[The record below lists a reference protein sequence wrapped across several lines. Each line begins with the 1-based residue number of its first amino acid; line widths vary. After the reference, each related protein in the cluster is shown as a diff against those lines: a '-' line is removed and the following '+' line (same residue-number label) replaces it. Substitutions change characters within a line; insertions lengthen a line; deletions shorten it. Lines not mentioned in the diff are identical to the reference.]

1 MIRGVLGL
9 GSNRECGEHDQRC
22 RSGGGYE
29 CSHVLSFVSIS
40 VAPSLTMKT
49 FAGMIKEICDKFQM
63 REPKNKNT
71 RDVVR
76 PLAVRALRLI
86 LDWRN
91 GQLRN

>member
-1 MIRGVLGL
+1 
-9 GSNRECGEHDQRC
+9 
-22 RSGGGYE
+22 
-29 CSHVLSFVSIS
+29 
-40 VAPSLTMKT
+40 MKT